1 MNAEDN
7 RKEPTEPITVTSF
20 AVLGS
25 HLFWVVLGPLVLLL
39 LLWGTTA
46 SESGWVAALDI
57 AFFVVVA
64 SMIFGRWLDQRSGQ
78 GTTSAGEQSTWRDF
92 RRYAWSLPIVAA
104 SAWIVANLL
113 GNHVLDGG

>member
-1 MNAEDN
+1 MNAEGN
-7 RKEPTEPITVTSF
+7 RKEPKEPIVVTSL
-20 AVLGS
+20 AVLGP

-39 LLWGTTA
+39 LLWGIAA
-46 SESGWVAALDI
+46 SGSGWVTVLDI

-64 SMIFGRWLDQRSGQ
+64 LIILGRWLDQRSGQ
-78 GTTSAGEQSTWRDF
+78 GTNSAGEQSTWRDF
-92 RRYAWSLPIVAA
+92 RRYARSLPIVAA